1 MNCAKI
7 HQVACDEQD
16 MNKTPIKKL
25 KKVLDKN
32 ESFW

>member
-1 MNCAKI
+1 MLKFIKSRVTSKI
-7 HQVACDEQD
+7 KRNTD
-16 MNKTPIKKL
+16 KKL